1 MARFFRLIHNEYIK
15 IFHRISTFIMLG
27 LMVLAALGLNL
38 VALLVQSSMSASRDG
53 YYGDPDTY
61 YNDQIDY
68 LKTAKPEGYQWDIEQ
83 YTFMK
88 EMDIDSFHEDW
99 RAQAVFNLYDMKKQ
113 DALLQESGAEQ
124 KDRERLTSYITD
136 TETAIRSQDWKKFC
150 EATIALNQ
158 SDDSLTKEQ
167 KEQVI

>member
-1 MARFFRLIHNEYIK
+1 
-15 IFHRISTFIMLG
+15 
-27 LMVLAALGLNL
+27 
-38 VALLVQSSMSASRDG
+38 
-53 YYGDPDTY
+53 
-61 YNDQIDY
+61 
-68 LKTAKPEGYQWDIEQ
+68 
-83 YTFMK
+83 
-88 EMDIDSFHEDW
+88 MDIDSFHEDW

-167 KEQVI
+167 KEQAVSYTHLQATG